1 MAHLTT
7 QSLPPHH
14 HQNSQFVILIELP
27 RGGLTRFAHPS
38 VTFRFQIPL
47 MLEMG
52 KIVLISRPHLTS
64 KALLCITLLIGIL
77 FCGSSAEAITLG
89 GGPKISPQNDVR
101 RFIGSGPTTGIYKDS
116 NREVSLEGDAY
127 ELTWWHQRGMWDIT
141 QSLSLS
147 YYQMEGS
154 NTNYSTGEN
163 SAIDYNRYT
172 LNYTLGYA
180 IDLAIVDIHPQYMI
194 GYGEGTSNRELTGS
208 VVSGESGE
216 VKNNILVRGPQI
228 LLHFDL
234 TESFFIGL
242 KYAEYQNVGEVK
254 YANDEGKI
262 TQNRVSMF
270 ILGYRSQKKYSPT
283 GGMSGGVWF

>member
-1 MAHLTT
+1 
-7 QSLPPHH
+7 
-14 HQNSQFVILIELP
+14 
-27 RGGLTRFAHPS
+27 
-38 VTFRFQIPL
+38 
-47 MLEMG
+47 
-52 KIVLISRPHLTS
+52 
-64 KALLCITLLIGIL
+64 
-77 FCGSSAEAITLG
+77 
-89 GGPKISPQNDVR
+89 
-101 RFIGSGPTTGIYKDS
+101 
-116 NREVSLEGDAY
+116 
-127 ELTWWHQRGMWDIT
+127 
-141 QSLSLS
+141 
-147 YYQMEGS
+147 MEGS

-163 SAIDYNRYT
+163 SAIGYNRYT

-180 IDLAIVDIHPQYMI
+180 IDLAIIDIHPQYMI
-194 GYGEGTSNRELTGS
+194 GYGEGTFNRELTGS

-216 VKNNILVRGPQI
+216 VKNNILVRGPQL

>member
-1 MAHLTT
+1 MSHSSS
-7 QSLPPHH
+7 QSLPPHP
-14 HQNSQFVILIELP
+14 HQSSQSTIPIELL
-27 RGGLTRFAHPS
+27 RGGLNRFAHPS
-38 VTFRFQIPL
+38 VTFRSQISL
-47 MLEMG
+47 ILEMG
-52 KIVLISRPHLTS
+52 ELRWISRIHQTS
-64 KALLCITLLIGIL
+64 RALLCIALLIGVM
-77 FCGSSAEAITLG
+77 FCGSRAAAITLG

-116 NREVSLEGDAY
+116 NREVELEGDAY

-141 QSLSLS
+141 QSFSLS

-180 IDLAIVDIHPQYMI
+180 IDLAIIDIHPQYMI
-194 GYGEGTSNRELTGS
+194 GYGEGTFNRELTGS

-270 ILGYRSQKKYSPT
+270 ILGYRSQKKYSST

>member
-1 MAHLTT
+1 MAYLTN
-7 QSLPPHH
+7 QSLPPRP
-14 HQNSQFVILIELP
+14 HQNSEFAFLIELL
-27 RGGLTRFAHPS
+27 RSGLNRFAHPS
-38 VTFRFQIPL
+38 ETLRSQIPL

-52 KIVLISRPHLTS
+52 EPREISRTHLNS
-64 KALLCITLLIGIL
+64 KALLCITLLISFL

-89 GGPKISPQNDVR
+89 DGPKISPQNDVR

-116 NREVSLEGDAY
+116 NREVDLEGDAY

-141 QSLSLS
+141 QSFSLS

-154 NTNYSTGEN
+154 NTNNITGEN
-163 SAIDYNRYT
+163 SGIDYNRYT

-194 GYGEGTSNRELTGS
+194 GYGEGTFSRELTGS

-216 VKNNILVRGPQI
+216 VKNNILVRGPQL

-234 TESFFIGL
+234 TKSFFIGL
-242 KYAEYQNVGEVK
+242 KYAVYQNVGEVK
-254 YANDEGKI
+254 YANDEGEV

-270 ILGYRSQKKYSPT
+270 ILGYRNQKKYSPT